1 MKAGEETVAPKVSTL
16 TKVSYATTLT
26 GTKTEIGYV
35 QSISEFF
42 TLPEEITYSAIDID
56 DERIAKGRRK
66 ANAPEIPWL
75 FTETQWDE
83 LKALEEAG
91 TEVYIFIQ
99 LPEDTAVADGKPLT
113 WYFKAT
119 AAVSMDTIEFDNMLK
134 SKVKLYRSS
143 KIQESKGYPTS
154 ESNT

>member
-1 MKAGEETVAPKVSTL
+1 MKAGEETIAPKVSTL
-16 TKVSYATTLT
+16 TKVSYGTTLT
-26 GTKTEIGYV
+26 GAKTEIGYV
-35 QSISEFF
+35 QSVSEFF
-42 TLPEEITYSAIDID
+42 TLPEEIKYSAVDIE

-66 ANAPEIPWL
+66 ANAPEVPWL

-83 LKALEEAG
+83 LKALEETRA
-91 TEVYIFIQ
+91 EVYIFIQ
-99 LPEDTAVADGKPLT
+99 LPEETAIADGKPLT

-119 AAVSMDTIEFDNMLK
+119 VAVSMDTIAIDDMLK

-154 ESNT
+154 ENNT

>member
-42 TLPEEITYSAIDID
+42 TLPEEITYTAIDIE

-99 LPEDTAVADGKPLT
+99 LPKDTAVEDGKPLT